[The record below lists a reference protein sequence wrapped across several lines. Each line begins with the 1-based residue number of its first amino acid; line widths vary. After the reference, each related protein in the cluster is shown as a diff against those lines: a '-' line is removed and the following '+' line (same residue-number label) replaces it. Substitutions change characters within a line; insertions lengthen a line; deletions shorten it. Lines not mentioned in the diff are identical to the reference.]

1 MWYWYAKAGEWI
13 TILTQL
19 AAMIAAIGISLNAL
33 HIIVEYSIH
42 GSGHVV
48 GSVIYR
54 IIGIAFALMLVLQ
67 APAIVNDLAP
77 LVKQTLI
84 K

>member
-1 MWYWYAKAGEWI
+1 MWYWYAKVGEWI
-13 TILTQL
+13 TLLTQL
-19 AAMIAAIGISLNAL
+19 AAVIAAVGMSLNAVQ
-33 HIIVEYSIH
+33 IIIEYAVH

-48 GSVIYR
+48 ASVIYR

-67 APAIVNDLAP
+67 APAIVNDLVP